1 MAYISRF
8 TGKSID
14 DYQHTVESL
23 ITIFTT
29 PKRTRVYNR
38 AYGSDLPTKQDA
50 LATEDFKL
58 ELYADIAEG
67 SRLEPRF
74 RLNST
79 SVNIEAA
86 DRGEVE
92 LDIYGEHIPSG
103 KFILLEGLKVQ

>member
-8 TGKSID
+8 SGKSID

-38 AYGSDLPTKQDA
+38 SYGSELPAKQDM

-58 ELYADIAEG
+58 ELYGDIAEG

-74 RLNST
+74 RLETT
-79 SVNIEAA
+79 SINDEAA
-86 DRGEVE
+86 NIGEVV
-92 LDIYGEHIPSG
+92 LDIYGEHVPSG